1 MPKALITA
9 ADAAPSTLP
18 FSPAVRAGDWLY
30 LSGQGGFDAA
40 GALAAGVVAQTE
52 EALRNVGAL
61 LQAGGATFD
70 DVVSCLVHLADL
82 DDFRAFNDAYARHF
96 GDGVKPTRT
105 TVRADLV
112 LGMRVELT
120 VVAYTGP

>member
-1 MPKALITA
+1 MPKTLITS
-9 ADAAPSTLP
+9 DELPAPPAP

-30 LSGQGGFDAA
+30 LSGQGGFDAS
-40 GALAAGVVAQTE
+40 GALADGVAAQTE
-52 EALRNVGAL
+52 QALRNVGAL
-61 LQAGGATFD
+61 LDAGGATFD

-82 DDFRAFNDAYARHF
+82 DDFPAFNDAYARHF
-96 GDGVKPTRT
+96 GDAVKPTRT

-112 LGMRVELT
+112 FGMRVELT